1 MVRTATHDN
10 VRRFVGGDF
19 TTRSN
24 LSFKHLQSGLGGI
37 TPCRSTPRQPLAQ
50 NRALGMT

>member
-10 VRRFVGGDF
+10 VRRFVRGDF
-19 TTRSN
+19 TTCSN
-24 LSFKHLQSGLGGI
+24 LLFKHLQSGLGGI
-37 TPCRSTPRQPLAQ
+37 APGCSTARQPLAQ